1 MGLVV
6 EGRRRKIQ
14 PRKERFFT
22 YISMHVSNVLAS
34 KFIEGKLD
42 NPSSE
47 GIIYG
52 LHRNSIHKYR
62 ILNNKSIP
70 KKKMEKMPGK
80 MSNMWQKW
88 NINRKDD
95 YYKSEK

>member
-1 MGLVV
+1 MLYLFIYWWKYNVPFIVAAIVFMLIGLYMMGLVV
-6 EGRRRKIQ
+6 EGRRREIQ

-22 YISMHVSNVLAS
+22 YINMHVSNVLAS

-52 LHRNSIHKYR
+52 LHRNSIHKY
-62 ILNNKSIP
+62 K
-70 KKKMEKMPGK
+70 
-80 MSNMWQKW
+80 
-88 NINRKDD
+88 
-95 YYKSEK
+95 Y